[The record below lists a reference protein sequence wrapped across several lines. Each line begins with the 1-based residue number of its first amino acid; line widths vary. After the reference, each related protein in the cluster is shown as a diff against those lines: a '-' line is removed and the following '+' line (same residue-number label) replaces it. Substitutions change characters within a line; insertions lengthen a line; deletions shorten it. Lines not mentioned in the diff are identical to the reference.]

1 MACQDNVCIPDCKAL
16 GCLGVPSVPGGDC
29 KAPRT
34 AGRLPVSQGIVLA
47 GNTATAA
54 NEEPPGGEADDCPD
68 AAQEQ
73 LVTLFLT
80 TGDTLSVE
88 LIPMD
93 PLFAATLKIRS
104 GQGCV
109 EGVVPPLLGCSA
121 GGGDGEP
128 ESLEVTTDGDVWVTV
143 VVDGAVGGKGP
154 HDFGFYLLK
163 LDLECAR
170 EGCCCL

>member
-1 MACQDNVCIPDCKAL
+1 V
-16 GCLGVPSVPGGDC
+16 
-29 KAPRT
+29 
-34 AGRLPVSQGIVLA
+34 GRRPLNKGLVLA

-93 PLFAATLKIRS
+93 PLFDATLKLRS
-104 GQGCV
+104 GKGCV
-109 EGVVPPLLGCSA
+109 EGEVPLLLACSA
-121 GGGDGEP
+121 GDGDGEP
-128 ESLEVTTDGDVWVTV
+128 ESLAMTADNDAWVTV
-143 VVDGAVGGKGP
+143 VVDGAAGGKGP

-170 EGCCCL
+170 QGCCCL